1 MAQDEE
7 WKVVVD
13 ISLPGIGTRRASRRG
28 GITYAGYNIRLHN
41 IEQIYMRLRCL
52 RIIFSLLTAV
62 LIILCR
68 VEVSKVE

>member
-41 IEQIYMRLRCL
+41 IEQIYTRLRCL
-52 RIIFSLLTAV
+52 RIIFSLLRAV
-62 LIILCR
+62 LIKECK
-68 VEVSKVE
+68 EM

>member
-41 IEQIYMRLRCL
+41 IEQIYTRLRCL
-52 RIIFSLLTAV
+52 RIFSLLRTV
-62 LIILCR
+62 LIKECK
-68 VEVSKVE
+68 EM